1 MVPMGLRSKAGMK
14 LRWAVAAASALGL
27 ALLTLNSSEI
37 FDVFD
42 FRAHATSSPGG
53 AACPA
58 NAKPAKLSFTLKD
71 YTGKTVRLSDYKG
84 KVILLDFWAT
94 WCEPCKLEIPWFIEF
109 QKKYGANGFQA
120 IGVSVDDTAAQ
131 LTPYVAKMKMNYPV
145 LQGKDHDDIQN
156 AYGPLVG
163 IPVTVVISRDAKIC
177 VKHLGISTRDGF
189 EKEIKSLL
197 GPFD

>member
-1 MVPMGLRSKAGMK
+1 MGREMAAGMK
-14 LRWAVAAASALGL
+14 VRWAIAAVSALGL
-27 ALLTLNSSEI
+27 ALLTMNSSEL
-37 FDVFD
+37 FD
-42 FRAHATSSPGG
+42 FSAHATSSPGSPGG

-94 WCEPCKLEIPWFIEF
+94 WCEPCKLEIPWFVEF
-109 QKKYGANGFQA
+109 QQKYGQKGFQA

-131 LTPYVAKMKMNYPV
+131 LAPYVAKMKMNYPV

-156 AYGPLVG
+156 AFGPLVG

-177 VKHLGISTRDGF
+177 VKHLGISTKESF

>member
-1 MVPMGLRSKAGMK
+1 MSA
-14 LRWAVAAASALGL
+14 RWAVAAVSALGL
-27 ALLTLNSSEI
+27 ALLTMNSSEI
-37 FDVFD
+37 FDFS
-42 FRAHATSSPGG
+42 AHATSSPGG
-53 AACPA
+53 ACPA

-71 YTGKTVRLSDYKG
+71 QTGKTVRLSDYKG

-94 WCEPCKLEIPWFIEF
+94 WCEPCKLEIPWFVEF
-109 QKKYGANGFQA
+109 QKKYGPSGFQA

-131 LTPYVAKMKMNYPV
+131 LTPYVAMMKMNYPV

-177 VKHLGISTRDGF
+177 VKHLGISTKDSF

-197 GPFD
+197 APFD

>member
-1 MVPMGLRSKAGMK
+1 MRQMQGDMRV
-14 LRWAVAAASALGL
+14 RWTIAAVSALGL
-27 ALLTLNSSEI
+27 ALLTMNSS
-37 FDVFD
+37 DLFD
-42 FRAHATSSPGG
+42 FSAQATAPG
-53 AACPA
+53 ASCPA
-58 NAKPAKLSFTLKD
+58 DAKPAKLSFTLKD
-71 YTGKTVRLSDYKG
+71 FTGKTVRLSDYKG

-109 QKKYGANGFQA
+109 QNKYGPSGFQA

-131 LTPYVAKMKMNYPV
+131 LSPYVAKMKMNYPV

-163 IPVTVVISRDAKIC
+163 IPVTVVISRDAKVC
-177 VKHLGISTRDGF
+177 VKHLGISTKAAF

-197 GPFD
+197 GHFD